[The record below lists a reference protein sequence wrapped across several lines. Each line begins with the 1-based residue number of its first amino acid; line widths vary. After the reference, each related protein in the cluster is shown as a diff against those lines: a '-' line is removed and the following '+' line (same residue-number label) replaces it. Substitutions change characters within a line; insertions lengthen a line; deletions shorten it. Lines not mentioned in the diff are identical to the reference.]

1 MPARFVKI
9 CSMNHLVRDP
19 DAPAECR
26 AVVIFTDEPGWH
38 GKRLRAA
45 LAEEHYEARF
55 TSLCECAI
63 DLSGPAPRIAI
74 PTFAGL
80 PRAAFVRG
88 VAGGT
93 LEQIVTRL
101 NILHTLG
108 MVGVPVFNDGRAIE
122 RTVDKGLTSFLLSRQ
137 GIPTPRSF
145 VFESPSAARSLAERE
160 FRATRKL
167 VLKPLFGSQGN
178 GVVKLGSLDEFD
190 QHAPPSGVYYLQEYI
205 DAGEGDF
212 RDWRVFVI
220 GGRAVAAMQRRSS
233 HWVTNRAQGAIC
245 EPVSI
250 HDGRLAELAEA
261 AAAALDVDYA
271 GIDLL
276 RDRAGRWYV
285 SEVNG
290 IPAWQ
295 GLQRASGVNITQHLV
310 GAFIAKIHKQTTAIA
325 AAG

>member
-1 MPARFVKI
+1 MPASSVKTY
-9 CSMNHLVRDP
+9 SMNRLVRDP
-19 DAPAECR
+19 EVPAASR

-45 LAEEHYEARF
+45 LADEHYEARF
-55 TSLCECAI
+55 TSLCDCAI

-108 MVGVPVFNDGRAIE
+108 MVGIPVFNDGRGIE
-122 RTVDKGLTSFLLSRQ
+122 RTVDKGLTSFLLSNS

-145 VFESPSAARSLAERE
+145 VLESPGAARALAERE
-160 FRATRKL
+160 FRAKRKL

-178 GVVKLGSLDEFD
+178 GVVKVDSLDEFD
-190 QHAPPSGVYYLQEYI
+190 RLAPSNGVYYLQQYI

-212 RDWRVFVI
+212 RDWRVFVV
-220 GGRAVAAMQRRSS
+220 GGRAIAAMQRRSS

-245 EPVSI
+245 EAASI
-250 HDGRLAELAEA
+250 HDDRLAELAEA

-271 GIDLL
+271 GVDLL

-285 SEVNG
+285 GEVNG

-310 GAFIAKIHKQTTAIA
+310 SAFIARIHQATAFA

>member
-1 MPARFVKI
+1 
-9 CSMNHLVRDP
+9 MNRLERDP
-19 DAPAECR
+19 AALDDRC

-45 LAEEHYEARF
+45 LAEEHYDARF
-55 TSLCECAI
+55 ASLCDCAL
-63 DLSGPAPRIAI
+63 DMSGPEPRIAI

-80 PRAAFVRG
+80 PQAAFVRG

-93 LEQIVTRL
+93 LEQIISRL
-101 NILHTLG
+101 NILHSLRMIG
-108 MVGVPVFNDGRAIE
+108 IPVFNDGRAIE
-122 RTVDKGLTSFLLSRQ
+122 RTVDKGLTSFLLSRH
-137 GIPTPRSF
+137 GIPTPRTW
-145 VFESPSAARSLAERE
+145 VLESTEAARAIAARE
-160 FRATRKL
+160 FLAGKKL

-178 GVVKLGSLDEFD
+178 GVVQMGSLDAFD
-190 QHAPPSGVYYLQEYI
+190 QQTPATGVYYLQEYI

-220 GGRAVAAMQRRSS
+220 HGRAAAAMQRRSS

-245 EPVSI
+245 EPVTI
-250 HDGRLAELAEA
+250 RDGQLAQLAEA
-261 AAAALDVDYA
+261 AATALDVDYA

-276 RDRAGRWYV
+276 RDHTGRWFV
-285 SEVNG
+285 GEVNG

-310 GAFIAKIHKQTTAIA
+310 AAFIEKIRKQSEFA